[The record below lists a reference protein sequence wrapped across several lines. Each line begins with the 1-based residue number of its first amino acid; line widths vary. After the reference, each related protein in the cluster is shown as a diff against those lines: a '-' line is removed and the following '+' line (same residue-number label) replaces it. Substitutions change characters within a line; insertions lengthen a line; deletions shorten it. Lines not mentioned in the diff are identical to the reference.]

1 MKPNNNGATPPGSV
15 GSLLVTG
22 HAAAATPKLTGV
34 TRQDSVNHKSRTPT
48 PPVYNSHPS
57 TPPLPKPHTPKP
69 LLSTKP
75 HTSTPSSD
83 IRPPL
88 ASVSSN
94 FQLAKQLHRENLQH
108 TPLPDTVD
116 DTLYRALQTKG
127 EPHPGKGLNVGPP
140 GVSAVGYK
148 SYGPPGP
155 SQCSKLRVYRP
166 KTAVQKEE
174 RKKMEE
180 LLPLRPSTGRI
191 SDMHL
196 AICWDLKPPRE
207 EDEPQPSPHIDGSNG
222 SAAPAVFAL
231 VHQPPADHSTKENSK
246 AKEVYETNK
255 VCGTTEGCATKE
267 GCETNGHCDTKEV
280 VEIKDDHG
288 TKKPCG
294 TKEGCNTPPDKS
306 ESNLP
311 MLPKSAWGE
320 TKENSSPN
328 VGSAHRRRRS
338 AEAKAATSAAL
349 ERHKEHHSS
358 PTLLTTSHRP
368 VKRLLGSRPCVAC
381 ELKPRPPQYRPR
393 SEYKMAFKAGKPSN
407 SFDSGCSIRPQ
418 TAAAKQVRV
427 PKPRTPFAKRSY
439 SIDTLTPPFSLWPGH
454 MGQGYPEHWRLAS
467 VYQHAY
473 KPVEARRKPLLASV
487 YQ

>member
-1 MKPNNNGATPPGSV
+1 MKSNNNGATPPGSA
-15 GSLLVTG
+15 GSLRVTG
-22 HAAAATPKLTGV
+22 HAAATPKLTGV
-34 TRQDSVNHKSRTPT
+34 PHHDSVNHKSRTPT
-48 PPVYNSHPS
+48 PVYNSHPS

-69 LLSTKP
+69 LPSTKP

-94 FQLAKQLHRENLQH
+94 FQFAKQLHRENLQH

-116 DTLYRALQTKG
+116 DTLYRALQTKRV
-127 EPHPGKGLNVGPP
+127 PHPGKGLNVGPP

-148 SYGPPGP
+148 GYGPPGP

-166 KTAVQKEE
+166 KTAVQTEE
-174 RKKMEE
+174 RKQIEE
-180 LLPLRPSTGRI
+180 LLPRRPSTGRI
-191 SDMHL
+191 SDIHL

-207 EDEPQPSPHIDGSNG
+207 EDEPRPSPHIDGSNG

-231 VHQPPADHSTKENSK
+231 VHQPPADHSTKDNGN
-246 AKEVYETNK
+246 AKEGYETND
-255 VCGTTEGCATKE
+255 GRGTKE
-267 GCETNGHCDTKEV
+267 GCEISGHCDTKEV
-280 VEIKDDHG
+280 CEIKDDHG
-288 TKKPCG
+288 TNKPCG

-306 ESNLP
+306 EGILP
-311 MLPKSAWGE
+311 VLPKTAWGE

-328 VGSAHRRRRS
+328 VGSAHRRRGS
-338 AEAKAATSAAL
+338 AEAEAHTSAAL
-349 ERHKEHHSS
+349 ERHKEHQSS
-358 PTLLTTSHRP
+358 PTLMTNHRP

-381 ELKPRPPQYRPR
+381 ELKPRPPQFRPR

-407 SFDSGCSIRPQ
+407 SFDSGCSTRPQ

-427 PKPRTPFAKRSY
+427 PKPRMPFAKRSY
-439 SIDTLTPPFSLWPGH
+439 SIDTLTPPFSLWPGR
-454 MGQGYPEHWRLAS
+454 MAQGYPEHWRLAS

>member
-1 MKPNNNGATPPGSV
+1 MKPNGNGATPGSA
-15 GSLLVTG
+15 GSLRVIG
-22 HAAAATPKLTGV
+22 HTATPPKLTGV
-34 TRQDSVNHKSRTPT
+34 TRHDSSNHKSRTPT
-48 PPVYNSHPS
+48 SVYNSHPS
-57 TPPLPKPHTPKP
+57 TPPLPKPHTPNP
-69 LLSTKP
+69 LPSTKT
-75 HTSTPSSD
+75 HTSTPSPD
-83 IRPPL
+83 FRPPL

-94 FQLAKQLHRENLQH
+94 FHLAKQLHRENLQH

-116 DTLYRALQTKG
+116 DALYRALQTKRVS
-127 EPHPGKGLNVGPP
+127 HPGKDLNVGPP

-148 SYGPPGP
+148 GYGPPGP

-166 KTAVQKEE
+166 KTAVQTKE
-174 RKKMEE
+174 RKQVEE
-180 LLPLRPSTGRI
+180 LLPRRPSTGRI
-191 SDMHL
+191 SDIQL

-207 EDEPQPSPHIDGSNG
+207 EDEPRPSPHIDGSNG

-231 VHQPPADHSTKENSK
+231 VHQPPADHSTKDNGK
-246 AKEVYETNK
+246 ATEGYETNEG
-255 VCGTTEGCATKE
+255 CGTKQ
-267 GCETNGHCDTKEV
+267 GCETNGQCSTKEDC
-280 VEIKDDHG
+280 EIKDDHG

-306 ESNLP
+306 ESIFT

-328 VGSAHRRRRS
+328 VGNAHRRRGS
-338 AEAKAATSAAL
+338 TEAEAHTSAAL
-349 ERHKEHHSS
+349 ERRKEHKSS
-358 PTLLTTSHRP
+358 PTLMTTSQRP

-407 SFDSGCSIRPQ
+407 SFDSGCSTRPQ

-439 SIDTLTPPFSLWPGH
+439 SIDTLTPPFSLWPGRT
-454 MGQGYPEHWRLAS
+454 GQGYPEHWRLAS

>member
-1 MKPNNNGATPPGSV
+1 MKPNDNGATHPASARSLRVAGRTVTPPKSTE
-15 GSLLVTG
+15 VT
-22 HAAAATPKLTGV
+22 HH
-34 TRQDSVNHKSRTPT
+34 DSINHKSRTPT

-57 TPPLPKPHTPKP
+57 TPPLPKPHTPNP
-69 LLSTKP
+69 LPSTKP
-75 HTSTPSSD
+75 HTSTPSPD
-83 IRPPL
+83 FGPPL

-116 DTLYRALQTKG
+116 DALYRALQTKG
-127 EPHPGKGLNVGPP
+127 MPHPGKDLNVGPP

-148 SYGPPGP
+148 GYGPPGP

-166 KTAVQKEE
+166 KTAVQTKEH
-174 RKKMEE
+174 KQVEE
-180 LLPLRPSTGRI
+180 LLLRRPSTGRI
-191 SDMHL
+191 SDIQL

-207 EDEPQPSPHIDGSNG
+207 EDEPRPSPHIDGSNG

-231 VHQPPADHSTKENSK
+231 VHQPPADHSIKDNGK
-246 AKEVYETNK
+246 AKERYETND
-255 VCGTTEGCATKE
+255 GRRISE
-267 GCETNGHCDTKEV
+267 GCETNGQCNTK
-280 VEIKDDHG
+280 EIKDDHG

-306 ESNLP
+306 ESIFT

-328 VGSAHRRRRS
+328 VASDHRRRGS
-338 AEAKAATSAAL
+338 TEAEARTTAAL
-349 ERHKEHHSS
+349 ERRKEHQSF
-358 PTLLTTSHRP
+358 PTLMTNHRP
-368 VKRLLGSRPCVAC
+368 VKRLLGSRPCMAC

-407 SFDSGCSIRPQ
+407 SFDSGSSTRPQ

-439 SIDTLTPPFSLWPGH
+439 SIDTLTPPFSLWPGRT
-454 MGQGYPEHWRLAS
+454 GQGYPEHWRLAS

-473 KPVEARRKPLLASV
+473 KPVEARKKPLLASV

>member
-1 MKPNNNGATPPGSV
+1 MKPNVNGATPPGSA
-15 GSLLVTG
+15 GSHT
-22 HAAAATPKLTGV
+22 ATPPKLTGV
-34 TRQDSVNHKSRTPT
+34 TCHDSINHKSRTPT
-48 PPVYNSHPS
+48 PPVYNSHPP
-57 TPPLPKPHTPKP
+57 TPPLPKSHTPKSLP
-69 LLSTKP
+69 PTKP

-83 IRPPL
+83 VRPPL
-88 ASVSSN
+88 ASLSSN
-94 FQLAKQLHRENLQH
+94 FQIAKQLHRENLQH

-116 DTLYRALQTKG
+116 DTFYRALQTKRM
-127 EPHPGKGLNVGPP
+127 PHSGKGLNVGPP

-148 SYGPPGP
+148 GYGPPGP

-166 KTAVQKEE
+166 KTAVQTEQ
-174 RKKMEE
+174 RKQLEEE
-180 LLPLRPSTGRI
+180 LPRRPSTGRI
-191 SDMHL
+191 SDMQL

-207 EDEPQPSPHIDGSNG
+207 EDEPRPSPHIDGSNG

-231 VHQPPADHSTKENSK
+231 VHQPAADQSTKDKCK
-246 AKEVYETNK
+246 AKEDYETSEGIRQG
-255 VCGTTEGCATKE
+255 CSTTEGC
-267 GCETNGHCDTKEV
+267 ETSGHCDTKQDCG
-280 VEIKDDHG
+280 IKDDHV
-288 TKKPCG
+288 TKKQCG

-306 ESNLP
+306 ESVFT

-328 VGSAHRRRRS
+328 VKSAHKRRS
-338 AEAKAATSAAL
+338 SVEAGARTSAAL
-349 ERHKEHHSS
+349 ERRKEHQSS
-358 PTLLTTSHRP
+358 PTLMTSHRP

-407 SFDSGCSIRPQ
+407 SFDSGSSIRPQ

-439 SIDTLTPPFSLWPGH
+439 SIDTLTPPFSLWPGRT
-454 MGQGYPEHWRLAS
+454 GQGYPEHWRLAS

-473 KPVEARRKPLLASV
+473 KPVETRRKPLLASV